1 MCKVRWQ
8 VRVHL
13 HCAFDDSMGFD
24 LLSFV
29 SELMTEWKQTCM
41 GSSVAFAML
50 ALIVVYDL
58 LNELADFLTAQS
70 LSAYDH

>member
-1 MCKVRWQ
+1 
-8 VRVHL
+8 
-13 HCAFDDSMGFD
+13 MGFD
-24 LLSFV
+24 LLLFV